1 MNCINDGLREN
12 RIRWKN
18 AKNDR
23 IIMNDTRKEKVLKT
37 DARQNGKK

>member
-1 MNCINDGLREN
+1 MNCINDGLGEN
-12 RIRWKN
+12 KIRWKN